1 MIENNKT
8 RIYSKRVRIFFL
20 INISRMKRKKKLEAN
35 SLKSIILSSISKNT
49 KTAKKNYLRNN
60 QMIFSVSK
68 KKLEVC

>member
-1 MIENNKT
+1 
-8 RIYSKRVRIFFL
+8 
-20 INISRMKRKKKLEAN
+20 MKRKKKLEAN